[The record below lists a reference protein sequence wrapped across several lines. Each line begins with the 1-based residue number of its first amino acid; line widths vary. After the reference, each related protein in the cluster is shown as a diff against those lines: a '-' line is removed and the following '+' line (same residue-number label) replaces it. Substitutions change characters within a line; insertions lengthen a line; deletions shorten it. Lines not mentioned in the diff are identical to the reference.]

1 MAVDNQNP
9 VKTALVVASY
19 RIQKSLAKFAIR
31 IGLSAG
37 TMTDVVRR
45 AFVDAAEEI
54 LVENG
59 EKIQYT
65 KIGAMTGLYRK
76 EIVRL
81 LDMSVPGA
89 ASQEEKFNR
98 SARVV
103 TGWMRDTDFHD
114 DSGEPAQLDFRGDN
128 SFTELVKRYSG
139 DMAATALRDELQRL
153 QIIDETEDGRI
164 RLLLH
169 GYVSS
174 DSVEG
179 IHILGADTADLIDT
193 IHHNLCRG
201 DAPARFQRKVQYV
214 GIPDR
219 FVHEFRAHASQS
231 SQRLLED
238 LDRWLAERDAAAV
251 EDSDTL
257 VQLGLGIYHIER
269 PADKQNKG
277 MDGDE

>member
-1 MAVDNQNP
+1 MAAENQNP
-9 VKTALVVASY
+9 AKTALVVASY

-54 LVENG
+54 LAENS
-59 EKIQYT
+59 EKVQFT

-81 LDMSVPGA
+81 LELGVLGA
-89 ASQEEKFNR
+89 ASQEEKYNR

-103 TGWMRDTDFHD
+103 TGWVRDSDFHD
-114 DSGEPAQLDFRGDN
+114 ESGAPAALDFRGEM

-139 DMAATALRDELQRL
+139 DMGVTALRDELQRL
-153 QIIDETEDGRI
+153 DIIEETEDGQI
-164 RLLLH
+164 RLLAQ
-169 GYVSS
+169 GYVPA

-193 IHHNLCRG
+193 IHHNLH
-201 DAPARFQRKVQYV
+201 DTESSPRFQRKVQYV

-219 FVHEFRAHASQS
+219 FVKEFRDHASQS
-231 SQRLLED
+231 SQKLLEE
-238 LDRWLAERDAAAV
+238 LDRWLAERDIAPV
-251 EDSDTL
+251 EDNETL
-257 VQLGLGIYHIER
+257 THLGLGIYHIER
-269 PADKQNKG
+269 PADEQNEGK
-277 MDGDE
+277 DGDD